1 MSKIPYSKTDDF
13 KIEKYTSKP
22 PQPDMHYHHAYEIY
36 YILEGEREYFIGDT
50 FFKMS
55 QGDLAWVPTNMLHR
69 TDGRKSALFIIYF
82 KSDFIKKYAT
92 SYMLDKLLSDTP
104 FVFHANAAT
113 DAQLT
118 SILNKLLAEY
128 ELQCKQPQYADE
140 LLIIDHL
147 LKLLFLLYTSE
158 NIYHPI
164 LSEDSRISRIIK
176 YINENYAYITSME
189 DVADRFFISK
199 YYMCRIFKETIGVS
213 FVSYLNTIRIKA
225 ACDLLKSEDIY
236 LSEVAIRCGFNST
249 PYFCK
254 VFKDEK
260 GVSPTE
266 YRNKF
271 K

>member
-1 MSKIPYSKTDDF
+1 MPKVIYAHTELF
-13 KIEKYTSKP
+13 KIEKYTLKT
-22 PQPDMHYHHAYEIY
+22 PQSDMHYHHAYEIY
-36 YILEGEREYFIGDT
+36 YILDGEREYFIGDT
-50 FFKMS
+50 FFKVS
-55 QGDLAWVPTNMLHR
+55 EGDLVFVPANMLHR
-69 TDGRKSALFIIYF
+69 TDGKGATRFLIYF
-82 KSDFIKKYAT
+82 KPDFIKKYAT

-118 SILNKLLAEY
+118 NILNKLLAEY
-128 ELQCKQPQYADE
+128 ELQRKQPQYADE

-147 LKLLFLLYTSE
+147 LKLLFLIYTSE
-158 NIYHPI
+158 NVYHPI

-225 ACDLLKSEDIY
+225 ACDFLKTEDIY